1 MEGLGPSFFCEEV
14 MLVTL
19 AIFIPTIALVMWRP
33 RPLNET
39 SAAALGAICIIIF
52 GVISPIQ
59 TWQVFLANLNVLLFF
74 LGLMV
79 ISIIADKAGFFEWCA
94 QKAVKIAGGNGPAL
108 LAVVFGLGTFLTA
121 FFSNDATALILTPIV
136 FTLVT
141 RLKLNP
147 LPYVFACAFIANSAS
162 MLLPVSNPV
171 NLLAVEKFKLTLGH
185 YFGYLLLPSLLVIG
199 LNIGLFF
206 LIFRKSVF
214 STSHENY
221 ALTPVKID
229 RFFICVSAGL
239 GVIALGY
246 VLVSIYG
253 LPLAYPALGG
263 AILLLVF
270 ALAFRRVPIQ
280 QVYHGMSWSIFLF
293 IFALAV
299 LVKGLENGGVIQWLT
314 ELLSSMA
321 AHGPLAALFSV
332 TLGTAIGSNL
342 INNWSMMMV
351 SVAGLDNLAA
361 QGAGFHP
368 SLVYGAIMGAD
379 LGPNIAILGSLSSM
393 LWLSLLRK
401 RGLDIHPLQ
410 YLKLG
415 LIVSP
420 LILIIG
426 ILALYFCSIMF

>member
-1 MEGLGPSFFCEEV
+1 
-14 MLVTL
+14 
-19 AIFIPTIALVMWRP
+19 MWRP
-33 RPLNET
+33 RPFNET
-39 SAAALGAICIIIF
+39 SAAALGAIFIIIF
-52 GVISPIQ
+52 GIISPIQ
-59 TWQVFLANLNVLLFF
+59 TWQLFLDNLNVLLFF
-74 LGLMV
+74 LGLMI
-79 ISIIADKAGFFEWCA
+79 ISIIAEKAGFFEWCA
-94 QKAVKIAGGNGPAL
+94 QKAVKIAGGKGPAL
-108 LAVVFGLGTFLTA
+108 LAVVFGLGTLLTA

-147 LPYVFACAFIANSAS
+147 LPYVFACAFIANTAS

-171 NLLAVEKFKLTLGH
+171 NLLAVEKFKLTLGQ
-185 YFGYLLLPSLLVIG
+185 YFSYLLIPSLLVIG

-214 STSHENY
+214 NTSHENY
-221 ALTPVKID
+221 TLTPVKID
-229 RFFICVSAGL
+229 RFFICISAGL

-246 VLVSIYG
+246 VMVSIYG

-263 AILLLVF
+263 AVLLLAL
-270 ALAFRRVPIQ
+270 ALAFRRVPIR
-280 QVYHGMSWSIFLF
+280 QVYQGMSWSIFLF

-299 LVKGLENGGVIQWLT
+299 LVKGLETSGVIQWLT
-314 ELLSSMA
+314 DMLSNLA

-332 TLGTAIGSNL
+332 TMGTAIGSNL

-351 SVAGLDNLAA
+351 SVAGLNNLAA
-361 QGAGFHP
+361 QGAGFHQ

-401 RGLDIHPLQ
+401 RGLDIHPIQ
-410 YLKLG
+410 YIKLG